1 MRIKCVK
8 DLKEGLRNAVIFI
21 EFQAFKDLYV
31 HVSSSLGKKNLILT
45 DLFIKVLA
53 TLPKQVHHQS
63 DRNIFQA
70 WICLMGFKHEFQAW
84 MMSTIS
90 NIITYISKFSVQK
103 RI

>member
-1 MRIKCVK
+1 MQLFLLNFRPSKTFMCMSVPVW
-8 DLKEGLRNAVIFI
+8 E
-21 EFQAFKDLYV
+21 
-31 HVSSSLGKKNLILT
+31 KKNLILT

-53 TLPKQVHHQS
+53 TLPKQVHHQN

-70 WICLMGFKHEFQAW
+70 WICLMGFKRGFQAW